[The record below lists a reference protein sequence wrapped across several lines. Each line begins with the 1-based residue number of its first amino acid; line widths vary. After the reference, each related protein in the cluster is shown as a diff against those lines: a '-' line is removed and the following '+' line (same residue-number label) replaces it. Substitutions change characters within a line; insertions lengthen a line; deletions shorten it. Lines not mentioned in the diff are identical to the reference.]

1 VNFWQSV
8 LYYTNNEIST
18 TCCKK
23 NSCDDSTMKHLL
35 RKLFFWDA
43 PAQVTQGSLL
53 TTSGEKATSAEC
65 SIVVEYPSAYAAM
78 PGMEMDIC
86 AKYRWFRFRYDFPA
100 RVIVDGVQRNY
111 LLRRSYFGSRL
122 WLFDDFTNEEIFW
135 RQDFLSG
142 SSFRTIQGEK
152 IGELKTALLTHQEMV
167 LHDCRCNSSIR
178 ISLVKSLQKSK
189 EYKALVPSGF
199 DYRLLLFF
207 MVLEFDDDIYSYT
220 P

>member
-1 VNFWQSV
+1 LHNLDAFYQ
-8 LYYTNNEIST
+8 I
-18 TCCKK
+18 K
-23 NSCDDSTMKHLL
+23 MKHLL

>member
-1 VNFWQSV
+1 
-8 LYYTNNEIST
+8 
-18 TCCKK
+18 
-23 NSCDDSTMKHLL
+23 MKPIR
-35 RKLFFWDA
+35 RKIFFRDA
-43 PAQVTQGSLL
+43 PAQGAQGSVL
-53 TTSGEKATSAEC
+53 TASREKAIAAEC
-65 SIVVEYPSAYAAM
+65 SIVIKYPSAHATM

-135 RQDFLSG
+135 RQNFLSG

-167 LHDCRCNSSIR
+167 LHDCRCNSSVR

-207 MVLEFDDDIYSYT
+207 MALEFYDDIYSYT

>member
-1 VNFWQSV
+1 
-8 LYYTNNEIST
+8 
-18 TCCKK
+18 
-23 NSCDDSTMKHLL
+23 MKSLL
-35 RKLFFWDA
+35 RKLFWDA
-43 PAQVTQGSLL
+43 PAQETQESLL
-53 TTSGEKATSAEC
+53 TTSGEKATGAEC
-65 SIVVEYPSAYAAM
+65 SIVIEYPSAHATM
-78 PGMEMDIC
+78 PGIEMDIC
-86 AKYRWFRFRYDFPA
+86 AKYRWFRFRYDFPV

-111 LLRRSYFGSRL
+111 LLRRYYFGSRL
-122 WLFDDFTNEEIFW
+122 GLFDDFTNEEIFW

-167 LHDCRCNSSIR
+167 LHDCRCNSSVR

-207 MVLEFDDDIYSYT
+207 MVLAFDDDIYSYT